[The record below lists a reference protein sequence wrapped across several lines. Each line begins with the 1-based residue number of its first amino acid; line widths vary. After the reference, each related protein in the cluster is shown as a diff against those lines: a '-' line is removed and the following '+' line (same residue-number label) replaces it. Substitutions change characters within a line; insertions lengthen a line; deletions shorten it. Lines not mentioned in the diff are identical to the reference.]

1 MPANAKKTSEG
12 ASIGEICGLYMTT
25 FYMKTGGI
33 VSWNQ
38 LACLA
43 LALCIAGVAA
53 PAETPLRNSFDS
65 AEMKL
70 MGETNL
76 VYTSCLQE
84 HAREHVASSPDI
96 RVTAA
101 NAAEACESVLTD
113 LQTVLTGNGVNP
125 DFYMGVVARI
135 KNRAIRR
142 VLPLLMMEKSNQ
154 GN

>member
-38 LACLA
+38 LACLT

-76 VYTSCLQE
+76 AYTSCLQE

-96 RVTAA
+96 RVIAE
-101 NAAEACESVLTD
+101 NAAQACNLILAELENTLTD
-113 LQTVLTGNGVNP
+113 RGINP
-125 DFYMGVVARI
+125 AFFVVAITRI